1 MLTRSTPSRAQTPES
16 LITSTRNPRVVA
28 ASRLHRRRERRV
40 TGTTLVEGPKLV
52 ALAIEH
58 RPDDV
63 DVVFHLEDDPLEVP
77 PGIEVFAIK
86 DPVLER
92 LSSTT
97 TPQSPVAIRRFPDL
111 DAPALLPSIVAWG
124 INDPGNLG
132 AMIRSAAAF
141 GVQMVV
147 GPDCADVWSPKA
159 IRAAAG
165 VSLIHPP
172 SMIATLRE
180 LHGFATVA
188 CVAEGGQANL
198 PPSPSGDAP
207 IAALIG
213 SEAHGLPADVS
224 DNTSERL
231 TLPLASGV
239 ESLNAAVTA
248 GIVAYLLNAGRSAD
262 S

>member
-1 MLTRSTPSRAQTPES
+1 M
-16 LITSTRNPRVVA
+16 
-28 ASRLHRRRERRV
+28 
-40 TGTTLVEGPKLV
+40 
-52 ALAIEH
+52 ALALEH
-58 RPDDV
+58 RSADV
-63 DVVFHLEDDPLEVP
+63 GVVFHLEDQPLEVP
-77 PGIEVFAIK
+77 PGIELLGITE
-86 DPVLER
+86 PVLER
-92 LSSTT
+92 LSSTS
-97 TPQSPVAIRRFPDL
+97 TPQSPVAILRFPDL
-111 DAPALLPSIVAWG
+111 ESPALRPSIVAWG
-124 INDPGNLG
+124 IADPGNLG

-159 IRAAAG
+159 IRASAG

-172 SMIATLRE
+172 SMVSTFRE

-188 CVAEGGQANL
+188 CVAEGGEATL
-198 PPSPSGDAP
+198 PSPSSDAP

-248 GIVAYLLNAGRSAD
+248 GIVAYMLNAGRSPD
-262 S
+262 T